1 MSRTHY
7 LTCSL
12 CEACCGLEV
21 EADGSRVVSIRG
33 DEADPLSQGH
43 ICPKA
48 LGLKDIYED
57 VDRLRTPLKRAGDE
71 WEPLDWD
78 EAFDLV
84 AHRLKLVQ
92 KAYGRDAVAV
102 YQGNPTAHR
111 LGLLTFGQLFLRRL
125 GTRNLYSA
133 TSADQLPHMLS
144 SLLMFGNQLMLPVPD
159 IDRTQLMIMLG
170 ANPLASN
177 GSLMTA
183 PDFRRRLRALRDRGG
198 RLVVIDPRRTE
209 TAALADQ
216 HLFIRPGTD
225 ALLLLAMIQTVFAE
239 KRADL
244 GRLAAH
250 IRGRDALRSLVRRF
264 PPERVA
270 DTVGIAAGE
279 IRALAADMAD
289 ASSAV
294 CYARMGASTQEFGG
308 LASWLVNALNLVTG
322 NFDRSGGAMFATPA
336 IDVVAAAS
344 RAGLSG
350 SFARWR
356 SRVRGLPEFGA
367 ELPVSALAEE
377 IETAGSGQIHALIV
391 SAGNPVLSIP
401 NGPRLERS
409 FSHLDFIVAI
419 DFYLNETSRHADVI
433 LPPTSPLEHDHYD
446 LALSAL
452 MVRNFAK
459 YSPALFERASDQRH
473 DWEIALELSSRMETS
488 DRFWG
493 RGAARALRVVGRRLD
508 PRRILDLG
516 LRLGPYGGRF
526 GRGGLTLGALEERPH
541 GIDLGPLRSRLP
553 DFLDTIDKRIDL
565 APAPYL
571 DDVERLQTRFFDENR
586 RGDNGERSL
595 LLIGRRDLRSNNSWM
610 HNLPRLVK
618 GKPRCTLV
626 IHPADADAR
635 GVRDGD
641 TVEVSSR
648 VGSVRVAVRVSDEI
662 MRGVVSLPHGWG
674 HHRRGTRLAVAR
686 AHAGVSANDLTDEHL
701 VDELSGT
708 AALNGVPVAVNKV
721 EI

>member
-1 MSRTHY
+1 MSHTHY
-7 LTCSL
+7 RTCSL
-12 CEACCGLEV
+12 CEACCGLEIEV
-21 EADGSRVVSIRG
+21 DGARVIAIRG

-48 LGLKDIYED
+48 LALQDLYED
-57 VDRLRTPLKRAGDE
+57 TDRLRTPLKRSGDE
-71 WEPLDWD
+71 WDPLDWD

-102 YQGNPTAHR
+102 YQGNPTAHS
-111 LGLLTFGQLFLRRL
+111 LGLLTFGQAFLRRL

-159 IDRTQLMIMLG
+159 IDRTQLMVMIG

-177 GSLMTA
+177 GSIMTA
-183 PDFRRRLRALRDRGG
+183 PDIRRRIRELRDRGG
-198 RLVVIDPRRTE
+198 RLIVVDPRRTE

-225 ALLLLAMIQTVFAE
+225 ALLLLAMINTVFEA
-239 KRADL
+239 KRADP

-250 IRGRDALRSLVRRF
+250 LRGRDALRSVARRF

-270 DTVGIAAGE
+270 DIVGIEARE
-279 IRALAADMAD
+279 IRALAVSMAD

-308 LASWLVNALNLVTG
+308 LVSWLVNALNLVTG
-322 NFDRSGGAMFATPA
+322 NFDRAGGAMFATPA
-336 IDVVAAAS
+336 VDVVSAAS
-344 RAGLSG
+344 RAGHSG

-356 SRVRGLPEFGA
+356 SRVRGLPEFGG

-377 IETAGSGQIHALIV
+377 IETPGTGQIHALIV

-401 NGPRLERS
+401 NGPRLERALPG
-409 FSHLDFIVAI
+409 LDFIVAI

-446 LALSAL
+446 LALAA
-452 MVRNFAK
+452 VTTRNFAK
-459 YSPALFERASDQRH
+459 YSPALFERGPDQRH
-473 DWEIALELSSRMETS
+473 DWEIALELASRMETG

-493 RGAARALRVVGRRLD
+493 RGAARALRVAGRRLN

-516 LRLGPYGGRF
+516 LRVGPYGGRF
-526 GRGGLTLGALEERPH
+526 GRGGLTLRTVEERPH
-541 GIDLGPLRSRLP
+541 GIDLGPLRHRLP
-553 DFLDTIDKRIDL
+553 DYLDTIDKRIDL
-565 APAPYL
+565 APTPYL
-571 DDVERLQTRFFDENR
+571 DDVERLQTRFFGGGSASADDER
-586 RGDNGERSL
+586 DL
-595 LLIGRRDLRSNNSWM
+595 LLIGRRHLRSNNSWL
-610 HNLPRLVK
+610 HNSPRLVK
-618 GKPRCTLV
+618 GKPLCTLL

-635 GVRDGD
+635 GVGQGD
-641 TVEVSSR
+641 TVEVASR
-648 VGSVRVAVRVSDEI
+648 VGSVRVAAHVTEDI

-674 HHRRGTRLAVAR
+674 HHRRGVRLSVAR
-686 AHAGVSANDLTDEHL
+686 EHAGVSANDLTDERL

-708 AALNGVPVAVNKV
+708 AAFNGVPVSVQKLEN
-721 EI
+721 